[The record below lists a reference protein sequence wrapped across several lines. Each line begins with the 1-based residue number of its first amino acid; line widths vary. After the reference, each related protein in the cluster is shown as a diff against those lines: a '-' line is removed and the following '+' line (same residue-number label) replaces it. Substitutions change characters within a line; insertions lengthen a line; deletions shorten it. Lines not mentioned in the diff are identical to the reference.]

1 MQITRIQTDKIQA
14 SDVLEEVLDRYLFPL
29 EEEVIL
35 VITSKIISVLQGR
48 VVNKETIDKR
58 ALIFREA
65 DAVLNTHCDEGNIT
79 LTIKNGLLIPN
90 AGIDESNANN
100 SYVLYPSN
108 VQETAVYIWQYLRKT
123 CGVSKL
129 GIVITDSHTTIMRRG
144 VTGIALGWCG
154 FYPLYSYIGKRDIWN
169 RRFQTTQI
177 NILDA
182 LATAAVFVMGEGNEQ
197 IPMAVIKQA
206 PYITFLDR
214 IPLKEEEDMISINIE
229 EDLYGPI
236 LKHAQWHSNL

>member
-1 MQITRIQTDKIQA
+1 MQITKIQTHKIL
-14 SDVLEEVLDRYLFPL
+14 SDDVLEEVLDRYVISL

-48 VVNKETIDKR
+48 IVNKETIDKQ

-65 DAVLNTHCDEGNIT
+65 EAVLNTNCDEDTIT
-79 LTIKNGLLIPN
+79 LTLKNGLLIPN

-100 SYVLYPSN
+100 YYVLYPN
-108 VQETAVYIWQYLRKT
+108 NIQETAAYIWRYLRENY
-123 CGVSKL
+123 GIGKL

-154 FYPLYSYIGKRDIWN
+154 FSPLYSYIGKKDIWN
-169 RRFQTTQI
+169 RRLLTTQI

-182 LATAAVFVMGEGNEQ
+182 LATAAVFVMGEGDEQ
-197 IPMAVIKQA
+197 IPMVVIKQA
-206 PYITFLDR
+206 PRITFLDR
-214 IPLKEEEDMISINIE
+214 VPSKEEQDMISISME

-236 LKHAQWHSNL
+236 LKHVQWHSKL